1 MGGMDDVWHVD
12 GTLEPIAFDG
22 FADDRWPLE
31 LATLAIERW
40 SSPGDWVLDPF
51 AGLGTT
57 LFAAAAIGRRAIGI
71 EPNPQRLAYVQPRL
85 APPNRIIAGT
95 AQSVDPATLPPIGLL
110 LCSPPYPT
118 VHLADDPWGPT
129 YFDDMAAI
137 FSRQATAPAADARI
151 VVEVSNI
158 RTEDGFRPLIAQFS
172 SLLSAIFPQI
182 DEVARINQST
192 WPAGPGTG
200 WSSLLVF
207 APGAPLVR

>member
-22 FADDRWPLE
+22 FADDRSPLE
-31 LATLAIERW
+31 LAARAVERW

-57 LFAAAAIGRRAIGI
+57 LFAAASLNRRAIGI
-71 EPNPQRLAYVQPRL
+71 EPNPERLSYLQSRL
-85 APPNRIIAGT
+85 PAPHRIIPGK
-95 AQSVDPATLPPIGLL
+95 AQAVDPATLPPIGLL

-129 YFDDMAAI
+129 YFDDMAEI
-137 FSRQATAPAADARI
+137 FSRLAVALAGDARV

-158 RTEDGFRPLIAQFS
+158 RTADGFRPLIAQFS
-172 SLLSAIFPQI
+172 SLLGAIFPQV
-182 DEVARINQST
+182 DEVARINRSG

-207 APGAPLVR
+207 APPAAH